1 MTISLTFPDGA
12 KREFPSGITGVEI
25 AKGISPSLLK
35 RTVAM
40 ALDGTVVDLAD
51 PITADAKI
59 ELLNREDPRALELI
73 RHDTAHVLAEAVQE
87 LFPGTQVTIGPV
99 IENGF
104 FYDFARNEPFTPED
118 FPAIEKK
125 MREIIARDKPFTKE
139 VWSRDKAKDFFAAK
153 GEAYKVELVDAIP
166 ADQTLKMYAQ
176 GDWID
181 LCRGPHM
188 TSVGKVGNA
197 FKLMK
202 VAGAYWRGDSNN
214 AMLTRIYG
222 TAFAPA
228 EIAITSGCNQAYV
241 VTMMAL
247 ARAGDNVLLP
257 TPWYFNHEMTLTMLG
272 VEPRPLPCTPG
283 SGFVPDVETAE
294 ALIDERTRA
303 IVLVTP
309 NNPTGAV
316 YPPETIAAFA
326 ALCARRG
333 LWLVLDETYR
343 DFLPEGVARPHEMFA
358 ASGWQDSVIGLYS
371 FSKAYAVPGWRL
383 GAITAGE
390 RVIAQIGKVLG
401 CVQISPVRAGQ
412 AAVTW
417 GIDGIRAWRE
427 RNRAEI
433 NDRASLFREAMAPL
447 NGWRVL
453 SAGAYFAYV
462 AHPFAGAQAAAVAR
476 RLAEERGVLALP
488 GPYFGPGQ
496 EDHLRIAIA
505 NVAAD
510 RIGLLGERLAGL
522 SA

>member
-1 MTISLTFPDGA
+1 MERRCDASKAIDARPAPQQTRLIMPTLSPAALNPDLIDTGTPPIPEA
-12 KREFPSGITGVEI
+12 QGWARSYDGRHGPLIDLSQAVPGSAPPEALLRKLAEAAAEPGSARYGGITGDAALREAYAAEI
-25 AKGISPSLLK
+25 AGIYG
-35 RTVAM
+35 A
-40 ALDGTVVDLAD
+40 
-51 PITADAKI
+51 
-59 ELLNREDPRALELI
+59 
-73 RHDTAHVLAEAVQE
+73 
-87 LFPGTQVTIGPV
+87 
-99 IENGF
+99 
-104 FYDFARNEPFTPED
+104 PFT
-118 FPAIEKK
+118 
-125 MREIIARDKPFTKE
+125 
-139 VWSRDKAKDFFAAK
+139 
-153 GEAYKVELVDAIP
+153 
-166 ADQTLKMYAQ
+166 
-176 GDWID
+176 
-181 LCRGPHM
+181 
-188 TSVGKVGNA
+188 
-197 FKLMK
+197 
-202 VAGAYWRGDSNN
+202 
-214 AMLTRIYG
+214 
-222 TAFAPA
+222 PA

-272 VEPRPLPCTPG
+272 VEARPLPCTPE
-283 SGFVPDVETAE
+283 SGFVPDVATAE

-316 YPPETIAAFA
+316 YPPQTIAAFA

-343 DFLPEGVARPHEMFA
+343 DFLPEGLARPHEVFC
-358 ASGWQDSVIGLYS
+358 ASDWQDSVIGLYS

-390 RVIAQIGKVLG
+390 QVLAQIGKVLD

-417 GIDGIRAWRE
+417 GIDGIRDWRE

-433 NDRASLFREAMAPL
+433 NTRAGLFRETLAPL

-462 AHPFAGAQAAAVAR
+462 AHPFAGAKAAEIVR
-476 RLAEERGVLALP
+476 RLAQERGVLALP

-496 EDHLRIAIA
+496 ENHLRIAIA

-510 RIGLLGERLAGL
+510 RIGLLGERLRDF
-522 SA
+522 SF

>member
-1 MTISLTFPDGA
+1 MSSPAALNPDLLDTGTPPIPEA
-12 KREFPSGITGVEI
+12 QGWARAYDGSRGPLVDLSQAVPGSPPPDALLRKLADAAAEPGSARYGGITGDASLRERYAAEI
-25 AKGISPSLLK
+25 S
-35 RTVAM
+35 
-40 ALDGTVVDLAD
+40 
-51 PITADAKI
+51 
-59 ELLNREDPRALELI
+59 
-73 RHDTAHVLAEAVQE
+73 
-87 LFPGTQVTIGPV
+87 
-99 IENGF
+99 
-104 FYDFARNEPFTPED
+104 
-118 FPAIEKK
+118 
-125 MREIIARDKPFTKE
+125 
-139 VWSRDKAKDFFAAK
+139 
-153 GEAYKVELVDAIP
+153 
-166 ADQTLKMYAQ
+166 
-176 GDWID
+176 
-181 LCRGPHM
+181 
-188 TSVGKVGNA
+188 
-197 FKLMK
+197 
-202 VAGAYWRGDSNN
+202 
-214 AMLTRIYG
+214 RIYG

-390 RVIAQIGKVLG
+390 RVIAQIGKVLD

-433 NDRASLFREAMAPL
+433 NARASLFREAMAPL

-462 AHPFAGAQAAAVAR
+462 AHPFAGARAAAVAR